1 MDSFCVLADH
11 PPASRDKT
19 HWQPS
24 AAIPHLSMQLQ
35 AQITCETATT
45 VTVKISD
52 ARAGDRNRIGQ
63 MMRRT
68 QAARQ
73 PFAAVR

>member
-1 MDSFCVLADH
+1 
-11 PPASRDKT
+11 
-19 HWQPS
+19 
-24 AAIPHLSMQLQ
+24 MQLQ

-52 ARAGDRNRIGQ
+52 ARAGDRSRIGQ
-63 MMRRT
+63 MVRRT

>member
-11 PPASRDKT
+11 PPFAR
-19 HWQPS
+19 QNAPS

-52 ARAGDRNRIGQ
+52 ARAGDRSRIGQ
-63 MMRRT
+63 MVRRT